1 VLIDFQLFPHY
12 AGMGHINSE
21 TNTSNARYYSALVPG
36 DSAESLKLNNL
47 TSARLLQKMPM
58 AFVLINAE
66 IGSEDQVV
74 KELKSVPQVK
84 EAYMVYGVYDIV
96 AKVAADSMDK
106 LKEIITWKVRH
117 LNKVKSTLTMIVI
130 EN

>member
-1 VLIDFQLFPHY
+1 
-12 AGMGHINSE
+12 
-21 TNTSNARYYSALVPG
+21 
-36 DSAESLKLNNL
+36 
-47 TSARLLQKMPM
+47 MPM

-66 IGSEDQVV
+66 IGSEDAVV
-74 KELKSVPQVK
+74 KELKAGDNVK

-106 LKEIITWKVRH
+106 LKEIITWKIRR

>member
-1 VLIDFQLFPHY
+1 MPNE
-12 AGMGHINSE
+12 AKS
-21 TNTSNARYYSALVPG
+21 R
-36 DSAESLKLNNL
+36 K
-47 TSARLLQKMPM
+47 PM

-66 IGSEDQVV
+66 IGSEDAVV
-74 KELKSVPQVK
+74 KELKAVSNVK

-96 AKVAADSMDK
+96 AKVSADTMDK
-106 LKEIITWKVRH
+106 LKEIITWKIRR